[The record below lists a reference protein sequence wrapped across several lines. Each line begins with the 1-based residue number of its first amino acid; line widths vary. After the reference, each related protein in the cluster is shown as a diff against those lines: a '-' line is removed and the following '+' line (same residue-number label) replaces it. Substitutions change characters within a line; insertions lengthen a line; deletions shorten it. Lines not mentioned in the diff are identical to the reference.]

1 MKVLV
6 FNGSPNMDKGNTA
19 LILSPFVE
27 GMREE
32 GAEVELQYVKRL
44 KINPCQGEMNCWLKT
59 PRECLQ
65 KDDMNAIYPKL
76 RQADVIVFAVPVY
89 VDGIPGPM
97 KTLIDRLIPLIEPY
111 VELRE
116 GHCRHTVPERHKHS
130 KVVLVSPCGFWE
142 MDNFNPLVMHIQAIC
157 KNACWE
163 YTGALLR
170 PHSSALWYMLK
181 KGMPVQ
187 DVIEA
192 AKKAGRDL
200 ARDGRMKEETLKI
213 VSRGLV
219 PQGAFVE
226 RMNRDFKRALDR
238 LETEKT

>member
-19 LILSPFVE
+19 LILNPFIE

-59 PRECLQ
+59 PGKCLQ
-65 KDDMNAIYPKL
+65 KDDMNVIYPKL
-76 RQADVIVFAVPVY
+76 RQADVIVFAGPVY
-89 VDGIPGPM
+89 VDGMPGPM

-130 KVVLVSPCGFWE
+130 KVVLVSTCGFWE
-142 MDNFNPLVMHIQAIC
+142 MDNFNPLVTHMQAIC

-163 YTGALLR
+163 YAGALLR
-170 PHSSALWYMLK
+170 PHSGALWYMLK

-192 AKKAGRDL
+192 AKKAGKELVRN
-200 ARDGRMKEETLKI
+200 GRMKEEALKI
-213 VSRGLV
+213 VSRELAPLEV
-219 PQGAFVE
+219 FVSK
-226 RMNRDFKRALDR
+226 MNRDFKRALEK
-238 LETEKT
+238 LERERP